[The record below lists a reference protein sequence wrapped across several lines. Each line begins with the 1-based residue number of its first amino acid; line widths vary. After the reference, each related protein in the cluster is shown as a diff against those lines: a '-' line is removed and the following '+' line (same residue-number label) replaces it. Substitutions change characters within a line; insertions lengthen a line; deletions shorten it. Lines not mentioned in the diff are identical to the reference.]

1 MLRHGKSAVSGS
13 SMPFFMGRDL
23 DNGIP
28 TAREDTLVSPPGTGQ
43 PVSGGP
49 EADAVPADRA

>member
-1 MLRHGKSAVSGS
+1 
-13 SMPFFMGRDL
+13 MPFFMGRDL